1 MLTYV
6 YVHTCQA
13 GCYGRLSATISIFF
27 FIYLYL
33 FICFYSFLTIL
44 QHHMFPGSWL
54 WGSTCLSDS
63 RQVFFFLLFFFGN
76 LFFKAYQ
83 PLEHQLQ
90 AVGVRRVKRSKN
102 TPRYIVSVSF
112 SLLQNKKTKKK
123 KKKNDKI
130 WHMFIGYTG
139 YCVASSGYIPIQI
152 TCKGQSVFYMYGS
165 SGTPRNDATRNA
177 TQYFYRPSS

>member
-13 GCYGRLSATISIFF
+13 GCYGRLSATISIF
-27 FIYLYL
+27 LYL

-90 AVGVRRVKRSKN
+90 AVGCVVSNEAKTPQDISYPYLFLCSKTRKRRRRKRK
-102 TPRYIVSVSF
+102 TIKYGICLLVIPVIVLHPRGIYQF
-112 SLLQNKKTKKK
+112 K
-123 KKKNDKI
+123 
-130 WHMFIGYTG
+130 
-139 YCVASSGYIPIQI
+139 
-152 TCKGQSVFYMYGS
+152 
-165 SGTPRNDATRNA
+165 
-177 TQYFYRPSS
+177 